1 MNSKKIPLSGQ
12 SGVDNPAETPP
23 KQQAPLKIT
32 RRAMLPA
39 SAIAVLMLGSHQS
52 NPALASQS
60 LDEIHQLPNPAASDF
75 MDRAFEMREIAVERG
90 DQAYGAIVVRNNQIV
105 GQSWS
110 RVVIDRDPTAHA
122 EMSAIRDAARRLD
135 DRDLTGT
142 IMFSSSRPCPMCEA
156 AAFWAGIGQL
166 VYGRNLN
173 SAGSPKLCC

>member
-1 MNSKKIPLSGQ
+1 MFCGKIPPSGQ
-12 SGVDNPAETPP
+12 NDIENPATTPP
-23 KQQAPLKIT
+23 KQQTSFGIT
-32 RRAMLPA
+32 RRAMLPV
-39 SAIAVLMLGSHQS
+39 SGIAVLMLGSHQTA
-52 NPALASQS
+52 PAFASQS
-60 LDEIHQLPNPAASDF
+60 LEEIRQPPNPVASEF

-110 RVVIDRDPTAHA
+110 RVVIDRDPTSHA

-142 IMFSSSRPCPMCEA
+142 VMYSSSRPCPMCEA

-173 SAGSPKLCC
+173 CAGSPKLCC